1 MPSKSAI
8 AHKGTVASD
17 TVGELLDFLRP
28 SSPADF
34 RLTLTLSY
42 RPLLISLPLALIYPF
57 LSDTA
62 PRQSIYLDTLHQ
74 IWIGIEKT
82 VEPPT

>member
-1 MPSKSAI
+1 MLAPGRGGY
-8 AHKGTVASD
+8 KGYSILNVD
-17 TVGELLDFLRP
+17 DFLRP

-74 IWIGIEKT
+74 IWTGIEKT